1 MKVNGLIIV
10 LMVKENT
17 TIQMDVFI
25 KDIGLMI
32 IRMGK
37 ELKSGPMALVIQ
49 VNIEKA

>member
-32 IRMGK
+32 IRMAK
-37 ELKSGPMALVIQ
+37 ELKSGPMALAIQ
-49 VNIEKA
+49 VNTEKA